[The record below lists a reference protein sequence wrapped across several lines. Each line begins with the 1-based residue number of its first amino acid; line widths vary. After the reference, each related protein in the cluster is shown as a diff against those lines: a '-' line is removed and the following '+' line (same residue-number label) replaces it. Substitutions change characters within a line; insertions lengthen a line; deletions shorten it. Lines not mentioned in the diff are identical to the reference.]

1 MTEPLS
7 GVPVSASRVEIARL
21 MTQLDANPLGNVHG
35 GVIMREV
42 DNAGGMAAARHAG
55 RICVTA
61 AIDELSFV
69 APVHV
74 NDLLILSA
82 SVNFAGATSLEVGV
96 RVEAEPFGGGPR
108 RHTTSAFLV
117 FVSLDEHGTPCPVP
131 PLITE
136 TAEERRRAELG
147 ALRRQ
152 MRNERRQRI
161 GAWTGPAEER

>member
-1 MTEPLS
+1 MTLPPS
-7 GVPVSASRVEIARL
+7 GLPVAKSRVEIARL

-55 RICVTA
+55 RICVTV

-74 NDLLILSA
+74 NDLLILRA

-117 FVSLDEHGTPCPVP
+117 FVSLDEDGKPYPVP
-131 PLITE
+131 PLIAE
-136 TAEERRRAELG
+136 TPAEKRRQELG

-152 MRNERRQRI
+152 MRHERRQRI
-161 GAWTGPAEER
+161 GAWPQAHS

>member
-1 MTEPLS
+1 MSLPPV
-7 GVPVSASRVEIARL
+7 GRPVSASRVEIARL

-42 DNAGGMAAARHAG
+42 DNVGGMAATRHAG
-55 RICVTA
+55 NACVTA

-69 APVHV
+69 GPVHV

-117 FVSLDEHGTPCPVP
+117 FVAIDEDGKPCPVP
-131 PLITE
+131 PLIAE
-136 TAEERRRAELG
+136 TPAEKRRQELG

-152 MRNERRQRI
+152 MRDERRQRI
-161 GAWTGPAEER
+161 GAWPQTHT

>member
-1 MTEPLS
+1 MTSALP
-7 GVPVSASRVEIARL
+7 GMPVSASRVEIARL

-61 AIDELSFV
+61 AIDELSFFS
-69 APVHV
+69 PVHV
-74 NDLLILSA
+74 NDLLILRA
-82 SVNFAGATSLEVGV
+82 SVNYVGATSLEVGV

-117 FVSLDEHGTPCPVP
+117 FVSLDEDGRPVDVP

-136 TAEERRRAELG
+136 TAQEKRRQELG
-147 ALRRQ
+147 ELRRQ
-152 MRNERRQRI
+152 MRKERRQRI
-161 GAWTGPAEER
+161 GAWPHPDA

>member
-1 MTEPLS
+1 MSTSLP
-7 GVPVSASRVEIARL
+7 GVPVDASRVQIARL
-21 MTQLDANPLGNVHG
+21 MTQLDANLLGNVHG

-42 DNAGGMAAARHAG
+42 DNVAGMAAARHAG

-69 APVHV
+69 APVYV

-117 FVSLDEHGTPCPVP
+117 FVSLDEHGKPSPVP
-131 PLITE
+131 PLIAE
-136 TAEERRRAELG
+136 TAEEQRRQEQG

-152 MRNERRQRI
+152 MRSERRQRF
-161 GAWTGPAEER
+161 GAWPTGTT

>member
-1 MTEPLS
+1 MTLPPA

-61 AIDELSFV
+61 AIDQLSFM

-74 NDLLILSA
+74 KDLLILRA

-117 FVSLDEHGTPCPVP
+117 FVSLDEHGKPSPVP
-131 PLITE
+131 PLIAE
-136 TAEERRRAELG
+136 TPDELRRQELG

-152 MRNERRQRI
+152 MRDERRQRI
-161 GAWTGPAEER
+161 GAWPQRDSQ